1 MKKLNYVRI
10 LVAVVGIF
18 GLGLAAEAE
27 VRGEIVV
34 TLPFEFVAGGKTLPA
49 GTYTVSSFSDDKFD
63 GLILN
68 NYDTHT
74 SVIVRANE
82 IEGAATD
89 KPEVSFERTR
99 EQNYLSTIQTRHE
112 VYNIPR

>member
-1 MKKLNYVRI
+1 MKKYARI
-10 LVAVVGIF
+10 LSALTLF
-18 GLGLAAEAE
+18 LGLGVAANA
-27 VRGEIVV
+27 GILYDTVV
-34 TLPFEFVAGGKTLPA
+34 TVPFEFVVAGKTLPA

-89 KPEVSFERTR
+89 KPEVSFERTG

>member
-10 LVAVVGIF
+10 LVAVVGIL

-49 GTYTVSSFSDDKFD
+49 GTYTVSSFSD
-63 GLILN
+63 
-68 NYDTHT
+68 
-74 SVIVRANE
+74 
-82 IEGAATD
+82 
-89 KPEVSFERTR
+89 
-99 EQNYLSTIQTRHE
+99 
-112 VYNIPR
+112 